1 MFCVFFLNEKEPRD
15 MMPVLFHRIG
25 EKYKYYYHFLYKI
38 QEFVDNSNKALDA
51 LKKRQNASK
60 VSPQQQVQQVKPYD
74 EDMTPVDY

>member
-1 MFCVFFLNEKEPRD
+1 

-25 EKYKYYYHFLYKI
+25 EKCKYYYHFLYKI

-51 LKKRQNASK
+51 LKKRQNAAK
-60 VSPQQQVQQVKPYD
+60 AAQVSPHPVQQVKPYD

>member
-1 MFCVFFLNEKEPRD
+1 M
-15 MMPVLFHRIG
+15 
-25 EKYKYYYHFLYKI
+25 
-38 QEFVDNSNKALDA
+38 EFVDNSNKALDA